1 MTEPVKVGFER
12 TIAVRRLS
20 TLLPLKT
27 VPDAIRQSAKFKQ
40 IAKSVGEVG
49 IIEPLVVARSK
60 DHKRKVPTTR
70 RAHAACRAGD
80 HGRDGSPLP
89 HRR

>member
-1 MTEPVKVGFER
+1 MAEAVKIGFER
-12 TIAVRRLS
+12 TIAVLPLS
-20 TLLPLKT
+20 ALLPLKT

-60 DHKRKVPTTR
+60 CGFRKF
-70 RAHAACRAGD
+70 
-80 HGRDGSPLP
+80 
-89 HRR
+89 